1 MICNNLHENL
11 NHGRTSEKAPA
22 IFKDTE
28 NYIGDG
34 ENIGNDVNKI
44 GSKICD
50 KIIYDA
56 DEIQASEEGI

>member
-22 IFKDTE
+22 VFKDTE

-34 ENIGNDVNKI
+34 ENIGNNVHEI
-44 GSKICD
+44 GSKICY
-50 KIIYDA
+50 KIVYDA
-56 DEIQASEEGI
+56 DKI